1 MAKGKNTKINQLKLG
16 VILSYV
22 ITGMNMVV
30 GLVYTPVMIRLLG
43 QSEYGLYTLVG
54 SVVSYL
60 SLFSLGFSGAYLRF
74 YSRFASKNDKTGVAR
89 LNGMF
94 LVLFM
99 IMGLVAV
106 VCGMV
111 LSCFTKE
118 LFGTNLTTLELQK
131 AEILMRFLVVNI
143 ALTFPA
149 SVMNSII
156 SSQEQFLFQRIVTL
170 AGVIAN
176 PFICLPLL
184 LAGYGSVA
192 VVAVTT
198 SITFFKL
205 LVDIWY
211 CTKKLHIQFDF
222 SYFDWSLLK
231 EMSGFS
237 FFLFLNMIIDQINWS
252 IDKFILGRVAGTA
265 AVAVYGVGAQINSLY
280 LNFSSAISSV
290 FAPRVNRIATT
301 DENTMRREFTTLFIK
316 VGRIQ
321 AIILLLIASGF
332 VIFGEFFIT
341 DVYTSPEYRDAYT
354 VALFLILPV
363 TIPLI
368 QNLGIEIQRAVNK
381 HKVRSIIYIIM
392 AVLNALVS
400 IPLAKNFGPIGCAMG
415 TAGSLLL
422 ANGLIMN
429 IYYHKAIG
437 IDIIAFWKSIGSLCK
452 GMIIPIVLG
461 YFIMSRITFGGIIE
475 FLLWIVLYT
484 LVYIASMWLL
494 GMNSYEKD
502 LVRRPLARIIKRK

>member
-1 MAKGKNTKINQLKLG
+1 MKNRKLNQLKAG

-22 ITGMNMVV
+22 ITALNMVI

-43 QSEYGLYTLVG
+43 QGEYGLYTLVG

-74 YSRFASKNDKTGVAR
+74 YSRFVAKNDEKGVAR

-94 LVLFM
+94 LTLFLV
-99 IMGLVAV
+99 MGVVAFI
-106 VCGMV
+106 CGMV
-111 LSCFTKE
+111 LSCFTE
-118 LFGTNLTTLELQK
+118 EVFGTNLTVAELGK

-143 ALTFPA
+143 ALTFPS

-156 SSQEQFLFQRIVTL
+156 SSQEKFLFQRIVTL

-198 SITFFKL
+198 GITLFKL

-211 CTKKLHIQFDF
+211 CIKKLHIQFDF
-222 SYFDWSLLK
+222 SHFDWSLLK

-252 IDKFILGRVAGTA
+252 VDKFILGRVAGTA
-265 AVAVYGVGAQINSLY
+265 AVAVYGVGGQINSLY
-280 LNFSSAISSV
+280 LNFSTAISSV
-290 FAPRVNRIATT
+290 FAPRVNSIATT
-301 DENTMRREFTTLFIK
+301 DKETMQREFTTLFIK

-321 AIILLLIASGF
+321 ALVLLLVASGF
-332 VIFGEFFIT
+332 VVFGEYFIT
-341 DVYTSPEYRDAYT
+341 DVYTSEEYRDAYI

-381 HKVRSIIYIIM
+381 HRARAIIYIVM
-392 AVLNALVS
+392 AVVNTLVS
-400 IPLAKNFGPIGCAMG
+400 ISLAKQFGPIGCAMG

-429 IYYHKAIG
+429 IYYYKAIG

-461 YFIMSRITFGGIIE
+461 FFIMSKITFNGIIE
-475 FLLWIVLYT
+475 FLIWILIYAS
-484 LVYIASMWLL
+484 VYVISMWLF
-494 GMNSYEKD
+494 GMNSFEKD
-502 LVRRPLARIIKRK
+502 LVRKPLARIIKRK